1 MNTENTNLAQSITK
15 DISAQDIS
23 AQEIEQRMAQTLAA
37 QRAAYLAHPVPDY
50 AERIADLDRLAQFVR
65 EHKEAICD
73 AINQDF
79 GNRSRHETLLSEIL
93 PTLNE
98 IHHSKKHLKQWMKPQ
113 RRAVDLKSFF
123 GAKNRVIPQPLG
135 VVGVIVPWNFP
146 LFLSLGPLI
155 GIFAAGNRAMVKMS

>member
-65 EHKEAICD
+65 EY
-73 AINQDF
+73 
-79 GNRSRHETLLSEIL
+79 
-93 PTLNE
+93 
-98 IHHSKKHLKQWMKPQ
+98 
-113 RRAVDLKSFF
+113 
-123 GAKNRVIPQPLG
+123 
-135 VVGVIVPWNFP
+135 
-146 LFLSLGPLI
+146 
-155 GIFAAGNRAMVKMS
+155 